1 MSSASAAA
9 RVSSSGAIDV
19 SEPYYPERVGV
30 PGAASYPDAPGHDRA
45 AEYQRWLAAQRRPVQ
60 VSGLRPIHVILFLAT
75 LLTTTL
81 AGTFQ
86 AGVNPFADWRLL
98 VRGLP
103 FSMTLMSILLVHEM
117 GHFVVSRWHGV
128 EATPPYFIPG
138 PPFLIGTF
146 GAFIRMRTPTNRTA
160 LFDVGAAGPWAGFLI
175 AIPAVL
181 YGLAHSEVRPL
192 VGAEPVGITLG
203 NSVVFG
209 LLTKLALH
217 VSPQDVTIVLHPVA
231 LAGWFGLFVTFLN
244 LLPVG
249 QLDGGHVIYALLGR
263 AHRWVARLSLVT
275 IVGLAMLG
283 WKGWAMWAVLVVV
296 IGLDHPPTL
305 DDRPLDP
312 RRRIA
317 AWLTI
322 ALFFAT
328 FMAVPIQVIGAD

>member
-1 MSSASAAA
+1 M
-9 RVSSSGAIDV
+9 RG
-19 SEPYYPERVGV
+19 PYYPEGMEL
-30 PGAASYPDAPGHDRA
+30 PGQ
-45 AEYQRWLAAQRRPVQ
+45 AEYERWLAAKRRAARIG
-60 VSGLRPIHVILFLAT
+60 GLRPIHVLLFLAT

-86 AGVNPFADWRLL
+86 AGVNPFADPRLL
-98 VRGLP
+98 ARGLP
-103 FSMTLMSILLVHEM
+103 FSVTLMGILLIHEM
-117 GHFVVSRWHGV
+117 GHFVMSRWHGV

-146 GAFIRMRTPTNRTA
+146 GAFIRMRTPTNRPA
-160 LFDVGAAGPWAGFLI
+160 LFDVGAAGPWAGFLV

-192 VGAEPVGITLG
+192 VAPEIGGISLG

-209 LLTKLALH
+209 FLARLALG

-249 QLDGGHVIYALLGR
+249 QLDGGHVIYALVGR
-263 AHRWVARLSLVT
+263 AHRWVARASLGMILV
-275 IVGLAMLG
+275 LAMLG
-283 WKGWAMWAVLVVV
+283 WKGWVLWAVLVVL

-305 DDRPLDP
+305 DDRPLDR

-328 FMAVPIQVIGAD
+328 FMAVPIQVVGG

>member
-1 MSSASAAA
+1 M
-9 RVSSSGAIDV
+9 

-30 PGAASYPDAPGHDRA
+30 PGAASYPDAPEHDRA

-98 VRGLP
+98 ARGLP

-192 VGAEPVGITLG
+192 VGPEPVGITLG
-203 NSVVFG
+203 NSVVFA

-263 AHRWVARLSLVT
+263 AHR
-275 IVGLAMLG
+275 
-283 WKGWAMWAVLVVV
+283 
-296 IGLDHPPTL
+296 
-305 DDRPLDP
+305 
-312 RRRIA
+312 
-317 AWLTI
+317 
-322 ALFFAT
+322 
-328 FMAVPIQVIGAD
+328 